1 MMASTSPG
9 RALPLTPCR
18 MVGGGGLPPAVD
30 RRHPHVLPRYEH
42 AAAVA
47 TADVLPPAVV
57 LGMTISNNAIK
68 PNMNSTADTSPGRFS
83 VHGRWRRRRR
93 LPRRSGTPT

>member
-42 AAAVA
+42 AAAA
-47 TADVLPPAVV
+47 AAKTDVLPLVVVV
-57 LGMTISNNAIK
+57 LGMISNNAIK
-68 PNMNSTADTSPGRFS
+68 PSMSSTADTTIPGR
-83 VHGRWRRRRR
+83 WCRRLC
-93 LPRRSGTPT
+93 LPRRGGGTPT